1 MKLFLKNIGALFIVF
16 IVLVMILSFG
26 SLYFLRHSS
35 FYKSSFLV
43 NQVPQDNFDYIILGA
58 SDGLTT
64 LDTKVIDSV
73 LAVEGLNLSMDDT
86 SLSSHYLMLQHFL
99 AEGKQTKYC
108 ILVSSASGFD
118 TYTNTLNNND
128 YRFLMYNNRPYVSD
142 YYKQFT
148 DARANILY
156 YSKWMPQLGVSY
168 YNAELFYPSLVSLLQ
183 PEKRN
188 HFDDKGNF
196 TYPVLNKEHLEIT
209 EFKAVSVEFLNPYVK
224 QINALCDENNIEL
237 VCYVPPHTSKK
248 AVINSTEYRVIN
260 HSTTL
265 TNTSYFYDEIH
276 VNSIGRRISSLNFSE
291 AFSTN
296 RTND

>member
-1 MKLFLKNIGALFIVF
+1 MKLFLKKISALFIVF
-16 IVLVMILSFG
+16 VALAMLMSFG

-43 NQVPQDNFDYIILGA
+43 NQVPQDNFDYVILGA

-64 LDTKVIDSV
+64 LNTKVIDSV
-73 LAVEGLNLSMDDT
+73 LSIEGLNLSMDDT

-128 YRFLMYNNRPYVSD
+128 YRFLMYTNRAYVTE

-148 DARANILY
+148 DTRANILY

-168 YNAELFYPSLVSLLQ
+168 YNAELFYPSLMSLLK

-196 TYPVLNKEHLEIT
+196 TYPVLNKTNQEIT
-209 EFKAVSVEFLNPYVK
+209 EFKAVSVEFSNPYVARIK
-224 QINALCDENNIEL
+224 TLCNENNIEL
-237 VCYVPPHTSKK
+237 ICYFPPHESKK
-248 AVINSTEYRVIN
+248 AIIKSSEYHFIN
-260 HSTTL
+260 HSSTL
-265 TNTSYFYDEIH
+265 TNTAYFYDEIH
-276 VNSIGRRISSLNFSE
+276 VNHVGRQLSSLNFAE
-291 AFSTN
+291 TFRTYK
-296 RTND
+296 TND